1 MQQQRYVH
9 TYKCHNTYCMT
20 NVFRIG
26 ETFIRD
32 NYIAA
37 IICINEGAFSRM
49 TVNDFSSVS
58 VGIIRGNNNNNNKKK
73 EFRSYGMMKRSGL
86 QYQI

>member
-1 MQQQRYVH
+1 
-9 TYKCHNTYCMT
+9 MT

-37 IICINEGAFSRM
+37 IICINEGTFSRM
-49 TVNDFSSVS
+49 TVNDDFSCVS
-58 VGIIRGNNNNNNKKK
+58 VGIVQGNKKKKKKK